1 MPIDGEHFE
10 EILREF
16 KEKIV
21 PRLVNWGHPNFAAYF
36 PSGSSY
42 PAILGD
48 ILSSGTNQV
57 GFSWV
62 INAVYYIFVCH

>member
-1 MPIDGEHFE
+1 MPIDGENFE

-21 PRLVNWGHPNFAAYF
+21 PRLAHWGHPNFAAYF
-36 PSGSSY
+36 PSGSSF
-42 PAILGD
+42 PAILGE
-48 ILSSGTNQV
+48 ILSTGTNQV

-62 INAVYYIFVCH
+62 IKSDFFLNLSY